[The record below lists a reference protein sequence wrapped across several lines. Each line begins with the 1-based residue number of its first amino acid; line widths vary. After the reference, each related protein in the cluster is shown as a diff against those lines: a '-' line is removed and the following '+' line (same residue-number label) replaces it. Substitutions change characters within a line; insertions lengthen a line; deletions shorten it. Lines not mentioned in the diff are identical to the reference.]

1 MDYTMS
7 KFLPTGVFE
16 WTDPKDFDNKNA
28 TKIVQE
34 VVFLKLILNFQKNYI
49 NYIMA
54 ILWLQMK

>member
-1 MDYTMS
+1 MS
-7 KFLPTGVFE
+7 KFFPTGVFE